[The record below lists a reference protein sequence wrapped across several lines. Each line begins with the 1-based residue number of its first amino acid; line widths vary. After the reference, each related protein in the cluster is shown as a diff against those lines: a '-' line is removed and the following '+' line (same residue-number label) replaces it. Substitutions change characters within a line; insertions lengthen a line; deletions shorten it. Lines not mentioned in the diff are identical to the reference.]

1 MNEEI
6 NPETLSLYMQLVGK
20 MYAKTL
26 SYDLEFTNLERYYL
40 ILWAID
46 EGYEQ
51 LTQQNLSDLFK
62 VDKAAMVRIV
72 DDLTKK
78 GFIERTEN
86 PHDKRA
92 YYLALTRKGR
102 RVIPEIR
109 EAIQNLNEEA
119 MLDFTPHEKEQFLDM
134 LHRVYQNLVHLPESD
149 FLLNF
154 DALKKEIQERDA

>member
-1 MNEEI
+1 MKDNSPLFVYTDTIKLAQFTKSSITGKDFTLLLSLVFAYLLEIVYIHNFIRSPILCIIMNEEI

-72 DDLTKK
+72 ADLT
-78 GFIERTEN
+78 
-86 PHDKRA
+86 
-92 YYLALTRKGR
+92 
-102 RVIPEIR
+102 
-109 EAIQNLNEEA
+109 
-119 MLDFTPHEKEQFLDM
+119 
-134 LHRVYQNLVHLPESD
+134 
-149 FLLNF
+149 
-154 DALKKEIQERDA
+154 

>member
-1 MNEEI
+1 M
-6 NPETLSLYMQLVGK
+6 
-20 MYAKTL
+20 
-26 SYDLEFTNLERYYL
+26 
-40 ILWAID
+40 
-46 EGYEQ
+46 
-51 LTQQNLSDLFK
+51 
-62 VDKAAMVRIV
+62 
-72 DDLTKK
+72 
-78 GFIERTEN
+78 
-86 PHDKRA
+86 
-92 YYLALTRKGR
+92 ALTRKGR